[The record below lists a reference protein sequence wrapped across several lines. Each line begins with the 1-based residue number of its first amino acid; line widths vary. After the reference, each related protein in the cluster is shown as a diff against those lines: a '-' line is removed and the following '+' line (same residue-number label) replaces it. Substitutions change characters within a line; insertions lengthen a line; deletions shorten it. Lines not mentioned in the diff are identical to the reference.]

1 MLGNFQKQFKS
12 FYESLHGE
20 NRLTASHQVLQKT
33 PSVLFEILGIIG
45 LILIIFYLKFQDA
58 STVKIISACSFFAA
72 VSYKVLPSLN
82 KIVGYYYQINFYS
95 PSLDALSKDLKLKS
109 TILYHKEKF
118 EFKNSIKLQNIS
130 FSYDQDKSKNILNS
144 INLKIKKNEI
154 IGIVGPSGS
163 GKSTLLDIISCLI
176 KPSLGNIYLDDEI
189 IDDDYKIRKFQ
200 NIISYASQKT
210 SVMNSTLRENI
221 CMQTET
227 EIDHERYNDA
237 INLSELKNFIDEYGD
252 DLKIND
258 YGKNI
263 SGGQLQRI
271 GVAKA
276 LYLNRDIIIFDEVTS
291 SLDSTIEKNNR

>member
-1 MLGNFQKQFKS
+1 
-12 FYESLHGE
+12 
-20 NRLTASHQVLQKT
+20 
-33 PSVLFEILGIIG
+33 
-45 LILIIFYLKFQDA
+45 
-58 STVKIISACSFFAA
+58 
-72 VSYKVLPSLN
+72 
-82 KIVGYYYQINFYS
+82 
-95 PSLDALSKDLKLKS
+95 
-109 TILYHKEKF
+109 
-118 EFKNSIKLQNIS
+118 
-130 FSYDQDKSKNILNS
+130 
-144 INLKIKKNEI
+144 
-154 IGIVGPSGS
+154 
-163 GKSTLLDIISCLI
+163 
-176 KPSLGNIYLDDEI
+176 
-189 IDDDYKIRKFQ
+189 
-200 NIISYASQKT
+200 
-210 SVMNSTLRENI
+210 MNSTLRENI